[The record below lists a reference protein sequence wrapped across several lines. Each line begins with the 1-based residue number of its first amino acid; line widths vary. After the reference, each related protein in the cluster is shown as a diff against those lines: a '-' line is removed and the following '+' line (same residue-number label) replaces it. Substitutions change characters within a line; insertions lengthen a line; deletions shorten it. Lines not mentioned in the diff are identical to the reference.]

1 MKEKTKKTNRS
12 TNHCYSYLLRED
24 SPFSLTEAYRNIMT
38 NISFAIPKKEEGVG
52 KIVCITSS
60 VSDEGKTT
68 IASNLALT
76 FANAGKKVLLLD
88 CDLRKH
94 NVSRVFRIKPEYGLA
109 EYLSGEIELD
119 NVIQKNVAERLDVLC
134 GCKSA
139 PNPIVLFNSA
149 NFDALLE
156 TLSHSYDFIVMD
168 TPPLGVVSDG
178 MTLSAKSD
186 GVVVIVK
193 HLLSHKILQETI
205 ANLEFANC
213 NLLGFV
219 LKDFLLT
226 KHSGYYYK
234 YYYNNYY
241 GQESPKKAKKEKKT
255 KKHD

>member
-1 MKEKTKKTNRS
+1 MRAKNKTTKSN
-12 TNHCYSYLLRED
+12 NHRYAYLLKED

-38 NISFAIPKKEEGVG
+38 NISFATPKKEGGKG
-52 KIVCITSS
+52 KIICITSS

-76 FANAGKKVLLLD
+76 FANAGKRVLLMD

-94 NVSRVFRIKPEYGLA
+94 NVSRVFRIKTEYGLA
-109 EYLSGEIELD
+109 DCLSGQAELAQALYT
-119 NVIQKNVAERLDVLC
+119 NYVPNLDILC
-134 GCKSA
+134 SNKSA
-139 PNPIVLFNSA
+139 PNPIVLFSSRS
-149 NFDALLE
+149 FDLLMDVFAK
-156 TLSHSYDFIVMD
+156 HYDYIIVD

-178 MTLSAKSD
+178 MTIAAKSD
-186 GVVVIVK
+186 GVVIVVK

-205 ANLEFANC
+205 SNLEFANC
-213 NLLGFV
+213 PILGFV

-241 GQESPKKAKKEKKT
+241 GEGSNPHKA
-255 KKHD
+255 

>member
-1 MKEKTKKTNRS
+1 MAANKKKIKSDHR
-12 TNHCYSYLLRED
+12 YSYLLQED

-38 NISFAIPKKEEGVG
+38 NISFATPKKEEGKG
-52 KIVCITSS
+52 KIICITSS

-76 FANAGKKVLLLD
+76 FANAGKRVLLMD

-94 NVSRVFRIKPEYGLA
+94 NVSRVFRIKAEYGLA
-109 EYLSGEIELD
+109 DFLSGQAELSQALFP
-119 NVIQKNVAERLDVLC
+119 NFIPNLDILC
-134 GCKSA
+134 SSKSA
-139 PNPIVLFNSA
+139 PNPIVLFSSR
-149 NFDALLE
+149 NFDQLLDVFVR
-156 TLSHSYDFIVMD
+156 HYDYVIMD

-178 MTLSAKSD
+178 LTLAAKSD
-186 GVVVIVK
+186 GVVIIVK

-205 ANLEFANC
+205 STLEFAEC
-213 NLLGFV
+213 TILGVV

-241 GQESPKKAKKEKKT
+241 GQDGANPRKR
-255 KKHD
+255 

>member
-1 MKEKTKKTNRS
+1 MTANKKNIKGENR
-12 TNHCYSYLLRED
+12 YSYLLQED

-38 NISFAIPKKEEGVG
+38 NISFATPKTEAGKG
-52 KIVCITSS
+52 KIICITSS

-76 FANAGKKVLLLD
+76 FAHAGKRVLLMD

-94 NVSRVFRIKPEYGLA
+94 NVSRVFRIKANYGLA
-109 EYLSGEIELD
+109 DLLSGQSELSQTLFSD
-119 NVIQKNVAERLDVLC
+119 FVPNLDILC
-134 GCKSA
+134 SSKSA
-139 PNPIVLFNSA
+139 PNPIVLFSSS
-149 NFDALLE
+149 NFDQLLDDMVAR
-156 TLSHSYDFIVMD
+156 YDYVIMD

-178 MTLSAKSD
+178 LTLASKSD
-186 GVVVIVK
+186 GVVIIVK

-205 ANLEFANC
+205 SSLEFAEC
-213 NLLGFV
+213 PILGVV

-241 GQESPKKAKKEKKT
+241 GQGGADPHKA
-255 KKHD
+255 

>member
-1 MKEKTKKTNRS
+1 MRAKSKSKRS
-12 TNHCYSYLLRED
+12 HENHRYSYLLQAD

-38 NISFAIPKKEEGVG
+38 NISFAIPKKKSAKG

-68 IASNLALT
+68 IASNLAMT
-76 FANAGKKVLLLD
+76 FASAGKRVLLLD

-94 NVSRVFRIKPEYGLA
+94 NVSRVFRLKAEYGLA
-109 EYLSGEIELD
+109 DYLSGQAELEQ
-119 NVIQKNVAERLDVLC
+119 VIFHNYVENLDIIC
-134 GCKSA
+134 SSKSA
-139 PNPIVLFNSA
+139 PNPVILFNSPS
-149 NFDALLE
+149 FDQLLE
-156 TLSHSYDFIVMD
+156 TLTQNYDYIIMD
-168 TPPLGVVSDG
+168 TPPLGVVSDS

-186 GVVVIVK
+186 GVVIVVK

-205 ANLEFANC
+205 ANLEFAGSTI
-213 NLLGFV
+213 LGIV

-241 GQESPKKAKKEKKT
+241 GQEGTDPKR
-255 KKHD
+255 HD